1 MKGTIAVTA
10 PDDVKKIKQWHLKTI
25 PFNNCIS
32 KSNVEQADN
41 VKEKDVVIWMY
52 NLFQYS
58 EN

>member
-41 VKEKDVVIWMY
+41 VKEKDAVI
-52 NLFQYS
+52 
-58 EN
+58 